1 MCIFLPDITTVNHL
15 QCICDV
21 CCLLALMGLHFHSA
35 RNKDQKLVGR
45 FLKIG
50 YFYRLLIYRSIEN
63 VQEIWPTKMDF
74 GQPNAE
80 IGRKMANG
88 QLLFLALLSSVSG
101 VHTHL

>member
-1 MCIFLPDITTVNHL
+1 MLWLQSTIHSVEDIRKNFEFEKGSR
-15 QCICDV
+15 DRNN
-21 CCLLALMGLHFHSA
+21 SA

-50 YFYRLLIYRSIEN
+50 YFYRLLIYCSIEN

-80 IGRKMANG
+80 IGWKMANG
-88 QLLFLALLSSVSG
+88 QLLFLALQ
-101 VHTHL
+101 